1 MNTYKY
7 QVTIS
12 FVNKIDH
19 EFMLKIPEHRAYI
32 NRLILSEVID
42 TYAISA
48 ERSMGWI
55 LMNAKSEAQIHTY
68 LEKSPLYPYLTINI
82 DQLMVYD
89 SRMYRFP
96 KMVLN

>member
-1 MNTYKY
+1 MHKY
-7 QVTIS
+7 QITIS
-12 FVNKIDH
+12 FANKIDQ
-19 EFMLKIPEHRAYI
+19 EFMSKIPQHRAYI
-32 NRLILSEVID
+32 NRLILAEIID

-55 LMNAKSEAQIHTY
+55 LMNARSEAEIHKH
-68 LEKSPLYPYLTINI
+68 LEKSPLYPYFTIGI

>member
-1 MNTYKY
+1 MNKY
-7 QVTIS
+7 QVTVS
-12 FVNKIDH
+12 FANKIDQ
-19 EFMLKIPEHRAYI
+19 EFMSKIPQHRAYI

-55 LMNAKSEAQIHTY
+55 LMNARSEAEIHTH
-68 LEKSPLYPYLTINI
+68 LEKSPLYQYFNIGI